1 MSSDGVTVTET
12 ELDEASGVAIS
23 NVTVGGGDIR
33 LVIVASKTEK
43 RRPAKKPAE

>member
-1 MSSDGVTVTET
+1 MNF
-12 ELDEASGVAIS
+12 AII
-23 NVTVGGGDIR
+23 GGDIR